1 MSEESER
8 TAVLAALSG
17 SGAWASAESN
27 TSGTHPSG
35 SERSGGSPVAPEAV
49 PVATEAPPR
58 RGFREALRAMLPA
71 ALAGGQAR
79 CA

>member
-1 MSEESER
+1 M
-8 TAVLAALSG
+8 LAALSG

>member
-8 TAVLAALSG
+8 TAVLPALGG

-35 SERSGGSPVAPEAV
+35 SERSDGSSIAPEAV
-49 PVATEAPPR
+49 PVATEPPPR

-71 ALAGGQAR
+71 ALAGGRASD
-79 CA
+79 A